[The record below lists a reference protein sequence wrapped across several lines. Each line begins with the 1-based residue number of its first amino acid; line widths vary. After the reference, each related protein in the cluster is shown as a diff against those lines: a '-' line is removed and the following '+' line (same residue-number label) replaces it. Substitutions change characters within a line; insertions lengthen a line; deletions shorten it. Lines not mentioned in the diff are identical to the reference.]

1 MKSLLALYPK
11 SWRSRYEA
19 EVAQMID
26 DSRSGFRDVPGLL
39 SGAIDAHAHP
49 DSLGLPGGGIR
60 GWFTLPHVS
69 GLLAIVAGVAWM
81 APYLALFLSSMR
93 HSPMADTHS
102 LAMTAFASPLVTLA
116 MAGLLLPRM
125 TTRRGRVVAA
135 VSLSL
140 MGIGASVMLVK
151 LVLDW
156 ASPDVPILGFD
167 GAAFMS
173 VGTALVLAGT
183 IVGSVVL
190 WGGVRI
196 ARRSLAELV
205 LAALAY
211 LSFLVLYR
219 DTGFVIAV
227 GSFVGAMLG
236 AWVGLA
242 WIKLGRSAIQR
253 TEMPLAV
260 IEPPTGTSLAA

>member
-1 MKSLLALYPK
+1 VKSLLALYPK

-19 EVAQMID
+19 EVSQMIE
-26 DSRSGFRDVPGLL
+26 DSRSGPRDVPGLL
-39 SGAIDAHAHP
+39 RGAIDAHAHP
-49 DSLGLPGGGIR
+49 RSLGLPEGGTR

-69 GLLAIVAGVAWM
+69 ALLAILAGVAWM
-81 APYLALFLSSMR
+81 TPYLALFLSSMR

-116 MAGLLLPRM
+116 MAGLLLPTM
-125 TTRRGRVVAA
+125 TTRRGRLLAA
-135 VSLSL
+135 MSLSL
-140 MGIGASVMLVK
+140 MGIGAGVMLVK
-151 LVLDW
+151 LVLNW
-156 ASPDVPILGFD
+156 ASPDVPILGFN

-183 IVGSVVL
+183 IVGSVAL
-190 WGGVRI
+190 WGMQV
-196 ARRSLAELV
+196 ARRSLVELV

-242 WIKLGRSAIQR
+242 WVKLGRSAIQR
-253 TEMPLAV
+253 TEVPLAAS
-260 IEPPTGTSLAA
+260 EPSAGGIRAA